1 MSTIGHN
8 QSFAKMSKHTLY
20 AYVEDSDLEEIAA
33 TVTACLD
40 DFVGKTQWMGTTP
53 VVVNQRHSAEG
64 LREGDLPLWDLGL
77 NVALPEV
84 GQEYDGWFGDVEK
97 IALFLARLREQF
109 QRDFVLG
116 VAIGTTGNAEDLFY
130 VDSAK
135 PNLLEL
141 RQIIGV
147 LQ

>member
-1 MSTIGHN
+1 
-8 QSFAKMSKHTLY
+8 MSKHTLY

-33 TVTACLD
+33 AVMAGLV
-40 DFVGKTQWMGTTP
+40 DFVDKTQWMGAAP

-84 GQEYDGWFGDVEK
+84 GHECDGWFGDVEI

-109 QRDFVLG
+109 HRDFVLG
-116 VAIGTTGNAEDLFY
+116 VAIGNTGIAEDLFY
-130 VDSAK
+130 VDSGE
-135 PNLLEL
+135 PNLEEL

>member
-1 MSTIGHN
+1 M
-8 QSFAKMSKHTLY
+8 
-20 AYVEDSDLEEIAA
+20 
-33 TVTACLD
+33 
-40 DFVGKTQWMGTTP
+40 
-53 VVVNQRHSAEG
+53 
-64 LREGDLPLWDLGL
+64 GL

-97 IALFLARLREQF
+97 IAVFLARLREQF

-116 VAIGTTGNAEDLFY
+116 VVIGNTGIAEDLFY